1 MNTII
6 KQGLIIG
13 IANLI
18 VSLVFNFGVNFVIP
32 SLAQEY
38 QSGLFRPW
46 SDPLMMAFFLS
57 PFILGF
63 ALAYFWTAFGKN
75 IEGKTASEKTLNFA
89 KFYFVIATIP
99 GMFISLTSFKVSYLM
114 IGSWTLL
121 GFIEAYVA
129 GWLLAKK

>member
-1 MNTII
+1 MNAII

-13 IANLI
+13 LADLI
-18 VSLVFNFGVNFVIP
+18 VSLVFNFGVNFAIP
-32 SLAQEY
+32 SLALEY

-63 ALAYFWTAFGKN
+63 ALAYFWMVFGKH
-75 IEGKTASEKTLNFA
+75 IEGKTPSEKAINFT
-89 KFYFVIATIP
+89 KFYFLIATIP

-121 GFIEAYVA
+121 GLIEAYVA